1 MNRKSDVKIKV
12 SYGIAGEKAQG
23 KKRFY
28 IQKHESWPS
37 YFSKKKYEKKSA
49 AIYMTWDSSFYK
61 EQGIQLAISSIPN
74 GSHEE
79 GNQRELPLESDDLT
93 CD

>member
-37 YFSKKKYEKKSA
+37 YFYKKKHEGKKKKKRN
-49 AIYMTWDSSFYK
+49 MR
-61 EQGIQLAISSIPN
+61 IS
-74 GSHEE
+74 
-79 GNQRELPLESDDLT
+79 QK
-93 CD
+93 

>member
-37 YFSKKKYEKKSA
+37 YFYKKKYEKKSA
-49 AIYMTWDSSFYK
+49 AIYMMWDSSFYK
-61 EQGIQLAISSIPN
+61 EQGIQLAINSIPN

-79 GNQRELPLESDDLT
+79 ANQRDLPLESDDLT

>member
-1 MNRKSDVKIKV
+1 M
-12 SYGIAGEKAQG
+12 
-23 KKRFY
+23 
-28 IQKHESWPS
+28 
-37 YFSKKKYEKKSA
+37 
-49 AIYMTWDSSFYK
+49 WDSSFYK

-79 GNQRELPLESDDLT
+79 ANQRDLPLESDDLT